1 MVDETVDSIL
11 VKEGRVE
18 ITFLFYLLNIAML
31 FLSKHHDSTHIKNI
45 LRGNKNIQFLVLN
58 TGSHVNG
65 CVKMF
70 ILSFCQ
76 MSSSAKHKPEMLCS
90 H

>member
-1 MVDETVDSIL
+1 MRICL
-11 VKEGRVE
+11 A
-18 ITFLFYLLNIAML
+18 I
-31 FLSKHHDSTHIKNI
+31 
-45 LRGNKNIQFLVLN
+45 NKQSLVLN